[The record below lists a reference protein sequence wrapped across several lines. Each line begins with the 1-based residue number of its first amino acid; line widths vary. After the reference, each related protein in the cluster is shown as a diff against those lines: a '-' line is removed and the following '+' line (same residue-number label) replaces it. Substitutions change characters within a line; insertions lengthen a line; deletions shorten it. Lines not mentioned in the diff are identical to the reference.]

1 MREICGGLDLPGSPE
16 MCGERCTLGAPLSFF
31 VASLLCGLNFGMPT
45 VRRRVRCLPGPGAR
59 CRVPDAFRPGIR
71 PGVLSENSVRS
82 ARMHENGA
90 EPSERFRPVG
100 LWEGGIYSRNP
111 TEIVKHLSKGSSAAP
126 PKRQAASQRTGP
138 TMNPH
143 PAAA

>member
-1 MREICGGLDLPGSPE
+1 
-16 MCGERCTLGAPLSFF
+16 MCGERCARRAPLSFF
-31 VASLLCGLNFGMPT
+31 CRFSPVWPGPLYADCPLSVAGNG
-45 VRRRVRCLPGPGAR
+45 RVRMSVA
-59 CRVPDAFRPGIR
+59 DAFRPGIR
-71 PGVLSENSVRS
+71 PGVLSENSARS

-90 EPSERFRPVG
+90 EPFLRFRPVG

-111 TEIVKHLSKGSSAAP
+111 TEIVKLLSKGSSAAP

>member
-45 VRRRVRCLPGPGAR
+45 VRCRLPGTAGSGCPSPMLSVR
-59 CRVPDAFRPGIR
+59 EIR
-71 PGVLSENSVRS
+71 PGVLSENSARS

-90 EPSERFRPVG
+90 EPFLRFRPVG
-100 LWEGGIYSRNP
+100 LWRGGIYSRNP
-111 TEIVKHLSKGSSAAP
+111 TEIVKLLSKGSSAAP